1 MMNLFAGKVLI
12 VDLTTG
18 QLSKEPLRM
27 DWAREYWG
35 SFGLATRYYWDAVTP
50 DVDPLSAENA
60 LVIMP
65 GVLTGTIVPM
75 TGRTSMTSKSPLTG
89 TIFNTNVGGAFGPE
103 LKFAGYDGIVIKGRS
118 ASPVFLKIV
127 DDEVSLES
135 AEALTGKGI
144 FETEKSLEEA
154 AGTPDA
160 KCLVIGPAGEKQI
173 PYAIVGSDAYRQMG
187 RAGGGALFGSKNLK
201 GIVCR
206 GTGAVSVAD
215 MEAFQKKVTYYKETN
230 LFDELNLGSNT
241 DGTPILVDI
250 TNEVGVLPVRNFTQG
265 STPQAGKINSDAIK
279 AVKQGDRGCA
289 TCPLACG
296 KFTRIG
302 DARVEGPEYEALALA
317 GANCDVYDME
327 TIIRYNS
334 LCDDLGLDIMSCANT
349 IALAMEIT
357 ESGRGDL
364 ELKFGDVDFYK
375 VVTEIALLSTERGRD
390 LALGA
395 KRLAEKYHSTDMSM
409 EVKGLEIPAYDP
421 RGNYG
426 MGVAYATSERGACHL
441 RAFTLFAEDPFN
453 TSALVAEVQAMQ
465 DFSSIKWSMGF
476 CEFWFTLDTAILADL
491 LTVGLGEEITAEE
504 LDRAG
509 ERIWNLNRLFNV
521 ANGFTCK
528 EDSLPEKVLKR
539 KLENAGPAEGR
550 VFSASDFEAAKQYY
564 YGLRN
569 WDENGIPSATKI
581 AELGLEA
588 FAS

>member
-1 MMNLFAGKVLI
+1 MNLFAGKVLI

-35 SFGLATRYYWDAVTP
+35 SYGLATRYYWDAVSP
-50 DVDPLSAENA
+50 DVDPFSAENA

-65 GVLTGTIVPM
+65 GALTGTIVPM

-103 LKFAGYDGIVIKGRS
+103 LKFAGYDGIIIKGR
-118 ASPVFLKIV
+118 AAAPVYLKIV

-154 AGTPDA
+154 VGTPDA
-160 KCLVIGPAGEKQI
+160 RCLAIGPAGEQQV
-173 PYAIVGSDAYRQMG
+173 PYAIIGSDAYRQMG

-206 GTGAVSVAD
+206 GTGAVKVAD
-215 MEAFQKKVTYYKETN
+215 LQGFWAKASHYKETN
-230 LFDELNLGSNT
+230 LFDELNLWAKT
-241 DGTPILVDI
+241 DGTPVLVDV
-250 TNEVGVLPVRNFTQG
+250 TSEVGVLPVRNFTQG
-265 STPQAGKINSDAIK
+265 SSERLQSINTDAIK
-279 AVKQGDRGCA
+279 AVKQGERGCA
-289 TCPLACG
+289 SCPQACG

-302 DARVEGPEYEALALA
+302 DAKVEGPEYEALALA

-327 TIIRYNS
+327 SIIRYNS

-349 IALAMEIT
+349 VALAMDIT

-364 ELKFGDVDFYK
+364 GLKFGDVDFFK
-375 VVTEIALLSTERGRD
+375 VVTEIANLSTERGRD

-395 KRLAEKYHSTDMSM
+395 KKLAEKYHATDMSM
-409 EVKGLEIPAYDP
+409 EVKGLEMPAYDP

-441 RAFTLFAEDPFN
+441 RAFTLFAEDPFD
-453 TSALVAEVQAMQ
+453 TSTLVEEVQAMQ
-465 DFSSIKWSMGF
+465 NFNSVKWSLGF
-476 CEFWFTLDTAILADL
+476 CEFWATLDSEILADL
-491 LTVGLGEEITAEE
+491 LTSALGEEVSADEI
-504 LDRAG
+504 DRAG

-521 ANGFTCK
+521 KNGFSAK
-528 EDSLPEKVLKR
+528 EDSLPEKVLNR
-539 KLENAGPAEGR
+539 KLEKAGPSEGR
-550 VFSASDFEAAKQYY
+550 VFGLEDFEQAKQVYY
-564 YGLRN
+564 RMRD

-581 AELGLEA
+581 AELGLDA